1 MAIGDKWWKSG
12 MAMADSES
20 HDHLVHEAMGPAFK
34 PLEAGGAIGVGVTSL
49 LALGVLPVLLG
60 SLVDEHRMSAP
71 DIGLAAMLELLTMGV
86 VTGLAGMVLKPQRLR
101 LIATLA
107 TLALVASDL
116 AILWASGP
124 SILVLRAAAGAAEGL
139 LLWITVGMI
148 ARTVTPER
156 WAGVFFTNQVLAQL
170 VLAVAL
176 AAWVMPRFGA
186 NGGFAALAAAS
197 LIGIAPALVC
207 PRGFAPLPTAPGEG
221 GAPPLRGWIA
231 LGAILVYMAANGAVS
246 VYLQPL
252 AHQAGLTAD
261 VARTAL
267 WTSLVAQ
274 VAGAAAATAL
284 AGRARY
290 FTVFTL
296 STVVFLGVWYVFGRH
311 SSAWLFIAANALAGL
326 FFLFLAPFIVP
337 MMIDADPSRRAALQ
351 SGAAQLM
358 GGALGPLLAYMVVSD
373 RDVRGALWLGLGLM
387 LAGFSVMAWLR
398 FTSAGAQA
406 RLASAMREA

>member
-1 MAIGDKWWKSG
+1 
-12 MAMADSES
+12 MAMTENET

-34 PLEAGGAIGVGVTSL
+34 PLEAGGAIGVGVISL

-60 SLVDEHRMSAP
+60 SLADEHRMGAP
-71 DIGLAAMLELLTMGV
+71 DIGLAAMLELLAMGV
-86 VTGLAGMVLKPQRLR
+86 TTGLAGMVLKPDRLR
-101 LIATLA
+101 LIAVLA

-116 AILWASGP
+116 AILSASGP
-124 SILVLRAAAGAAEGL
+124 AILGLRAAAGAAEGF

-156 WAGVFFTNQVLAQL
+156 WAGVFFTAQVLAQL
-170 VLAVAL
+170 VLAVGL

-197 LIGIAPALVC
+197 VLGIIPALVC
-207 PRGFAPLPTAPGEG
+207 PGRFAPLPTAPGEG
-221 GAPPLRGWIA
+221 GAPPPRGWIA
-231 LGAILVYMAANGAVS
+231 LGAILIYVSANGAVS

-274 VAGAAAATAL
+274 VIGASAATAL
-284 AGRARY
+284 AGRVRY
-290 FTVFTL
+290 FTVFVIA
-296 STVVFLGVWYVFGRH
+296 TVGFAVVWYVFDRQ
-311 SSAWLFIAANALAGL
+311 SPAWLFIGANALSGL
-326 FFLFLAPFIVP
+326 VFLFLAPFLVP
-337 MMIDADPSRRAALQ
+337 MIIDADPSRRAALQ
-351 SGAAQLM
+351 SGAAQLL
-358 GGALGPLLAYMVVSD
+358 GGALGPLLASRVVGD
-373 RDVRGALWLGLGLM
+373 HDVRGVLWLALGLM
-387 LAGFSVMAWLR
+387 LAGFIVVAWLR
-398 FTSAGAQA
+398 FTSAAAQA

>member
-1 MAIGDKWWKSG
+1 
-12 MAMADSES
+12 MAMTDSGPD
-20 HDHLVHEAMGPAFK
+20 DHRVHEAVGPAFE
-34 PLEAGGAIGVGVTSL
+34 PLEAGGAIGVGVISL
-49 LALGVLPVLLG
+49 LSLGVLPVLLG
-60 SLVDEHRMSAP
+60 SLVDEHRISAP

-86 VTGLAGMVLKPQRLR
+86 VTGLAGMVLKPHRLR

-107 TLALVASDL
+107 SLALVLADL
-116 AILWASGP
+116 AILRASGP
-124 SILVLRAAAGAAEGL
+124 SILALRAAAGAAEGL

-156 WAGVFFTNQVLAQL
+156 WAGVFFTSQVLAQL
-170 VLAVAL
+170 ALAVVL

-197 LIGIAPALVC
+197 LVGIAPALVC
-207 PRGFAPLPTAPGEG
+207 PRRFAPLPTAPGEG

-231 LGAILVYMAANGAVS
+231 LGAILIYMAANGAVS

-252 AHQAGLTAD
+252 AHQAGLGAD

-284 AGRARY
+284 AGRVRY
-290 FTVFTL
+290 FTVFMIT
-296 STVVFLGVWYVFGRH
+296 TVAFLIVWYVFGRR
-311 SSAWLFIAANALAGL
+311 SPAWLFIAANALAGL
-326 FFLFLAPFIVP
+326 VFLFLAPFIVP
-337 MMIDADPSRRAALQ
+337 LIIDADPSRRAAMQ
-351 SGAAQLM
+351 SGAAQLL
-358 GGALGPLLAYMVVSD
+358 GGALGPLLASQVVGE
-373 RDVRGALWLGLGLM
+373 RDVRGVLWLAVGLM
-387 LAGFSVMAWLR
+387 LAGVAVVTWLR
-398 FTSAGAQA
+398 LTSTGAQA